1 MSRGKFHPY
10 QDPNGR
16 PQGFARAGGRPITV
30 LIYLVAAV
38 ALVASLPVDGIAG
51 VGLAV
56 IGIAAVWLGW
66 ARVVQ
71 AGRDRRTQQ
80 GIDQA
85 LRGLNAE

>member
-1 MSRGKFHPY
+1 MSGGKFHPY

-16 PQGFARAGGRPITV
+16 PRGIRRAGGRPITV

-38 ALVASLPVDGIAG
+38 ALVASWPIDGLPG
-51 VGLAV
+51 VALAV
-56 IGIAAVWLGW
+56 IGIAAVWFGW